1 MAGDSYLNM
10 MDYNSNRKKL
20 VLPEYGRHIQ
30 KMVNHALT
38 IEDREERKK
47 SVQTIISVMGNMFPH
62 LRDVSDFKHKLWD
75 HLAIMSDFKLDIDFP
90 YELPKRENLY
100 TKPKKVPY
108 SDRNIRFRHYGSLV
122 DQLIKKAIEL
132 EDEELKKQLV
142 MLIAAHMKKA
152 LYQWNKDSVT
162 DDRIFDDIKRMSNGK
177 LLVEEGTVIPDYR
190 ENSYRNR
197 KKNQQKKRNTNK
209 KNIS

>member
-1 MAGDSYLNM
+1 

-47 SVQTIISVMGNMFPH
+47 SAQTIISVMGNMFPH

-90 YELPKRENLY
+90 YEVPVRENLY
-100 TKPKKVPY
+100 TKPEKVPY
-108 SDRNIRFRHYGSLV
+108 RENKIRFRHYGTLI
-122 DQLIKKAIEL
+122 DELIKKAIEL
-132 EDEELKKQLV
+132 EDESEKKQLT
-142 MLIAAHMKKA
+142 MLIAAHMKKS
-152 LYQWNKDSVT
+152 LYQWNRDSVT
-162 DDRIFDDIKRMSNGK
+162 DERIFHDIKKMSQGK
-177 LLVEEGTVIPDYR
+177 LEIEEGAVIPEYKD
-190 ENSYRNR
+190 NSYRG
-197 KKNQQKKRNTNK
+197 KKKREQKKRPNPK
-209 KNIS
+209 KSIS

>member
-1 MAGDSYLNM
+1 M

-38 IEDREERKK
+38 IEDREERMK
-47 SVQTIISVMGNMFPH
+47 SAQTIISVMGNMFPH

-90 YELPKRENLY
+90 YELPIRENLY
-100 TKPKKVPY
+100 TKPDRVPY
-108 SDRNIRFRHYGSLV
+108 SDKSIRFRHYGSLV
-122 DQLIKKAIEL
+122 DQLIKKAVEM

-162 DDRIFDDIKRMSNGK
+162 DDRIFGDIKKMSNGE
-177 LLVEEGTVIPDYR
+177 LTVEAGTVIPDYR
-190 ENSYRNR
+190 ENTYRNR

>member
-1 MAGDSYLNM
+1 
-10 MDYNSNRKKL
+10 MDYNSTRKKL

-30 KMVNHALT
+30 KMVDHALT

-47 SVQTIISVMGNMFPH
+47 AAQTIISVMGNMFPH

-90 YELPKRENLY
+90 YDLPKRENLY
-100 TKPKKVPY
+100 TKPKRVPY
-108 SDRNIRFRHYGSLV
+108 NDRKIIYRHYGSLV
-122 DQLIKKAIEL
+122 EQLIKKAIEL
-132 EDEELKKQLV
+132 EDEEERKQLI

-152 LYQWNKDSVT
+152 LYYWNKDSVT
-162 DDRIFDDIKRMSNGK
+162 DDRIFDDIKKMSGGK
-177 LLVEEGTVIPDYR
+177 LVVEEGAVIPDYR
-190 ENSYRNR
+190 ENNYRNR
-197 KKNQQKKRNTNK
+197 KKNQQKKRNQNK

>member
-1 MAGDSYLNM
+1 

-47 SVQTIISVMGNMFPH
+47 SAQTIISIMGNMFPH

-90 YELPKRENLY
+90 YEIPSRENLY
-100 TKPKKVPY
+100 IKPDKIPY
-108 SDRNIRFRHYGSLV
+108 RDNKIRFRHYGGLV
-122 DQLIKKAIEL
+122 DELIKKAIEL
-132 EDEELKKQLV
+132 TDEAEKKQLTL
-142 MLIAAHMKKA
+142 LIAAHMKKS
-152 LYQWNKDSVT
+152 LYHWNRDSVT
-162 DDRIFDDIKRMSNGK
+162 DERIFSDIKKMSLGK
-177 LLVEEGTVIPDYR
+177 LMVEEGVVIPEYR
-190 ENSYRNR
+190 DNSYRA
-197 KKNQQKKRNTNK
+197 KKKRDQKKRPNPK
-209 KNIS
+209 KSIS